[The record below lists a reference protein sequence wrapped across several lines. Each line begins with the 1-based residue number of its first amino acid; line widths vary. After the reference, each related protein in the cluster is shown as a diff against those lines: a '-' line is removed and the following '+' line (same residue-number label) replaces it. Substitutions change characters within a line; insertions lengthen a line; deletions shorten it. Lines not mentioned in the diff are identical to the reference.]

1 MADAQV
7 RDLERL
13 EHFLHQLH
21 GFQERLTKQSD
32 ESRIELARAT
42 RWIEQ
47 EAPDYWHQQD
57 QLARRRWVEAR
68 EALLRCEAVTRADD
82 KPACSELRKKLDI
95 CTQRVKLCEY
105 KLRQAKQF
113 QLAWQQELQAIQ
125 TKIQQLIDVTE
136 SRLPIARHHL
146 DKLLEPLRRYVSMA
160 APSAQP
166 PTSSSS
172 NNSPVAGE
180 NNESSKSYTSTSVD
194 PGV

>member
-47 EAPDYWHQQD
+47 EAPDYWRQQD

-113 QLAWQQELQAIQ
+113 QLTWQQELQAIQ
-125 TKIQQLIDVTE
+125 TKIQHRSPSPGQVARTTSALRGHGCTE
-136 SRLPIARHHL
+136 FTNSTIYVL
-146 DKLLEPLRRYVSMA
+146 DRWS
-160 APSAQP
+160 
-166 PTSSSS
+166 
-172 NNSPVAGE
+172 
-180 NNESSKSYTSTSVD
+180 
-194 PGV
+194 

>member
-1 MADAQV
+1 MADAHV

-32 ESRIELARAT
+32 ESRIELARST

-47 EAPDYWHQQD
+47 EAPDYWRGQD

-95 CTQRVKLCEY
+95 CTQRVKLCET

-113 QLAWQQELQAIQ
+113 QLAWQQELQALQ

-146 DKLLEPLRRYVSMA
+146 DKLLEPLRRYVALST
-160 APSAQP
+160 PSLIASP
-166 PTSSSS
+166 SGSETAS
-172 NNSPVAGE
+172 NPNQSPSDSA
-180 NNESSKSYTSTSVD
+180 ESQSEQGT
-194 PGV
+194 